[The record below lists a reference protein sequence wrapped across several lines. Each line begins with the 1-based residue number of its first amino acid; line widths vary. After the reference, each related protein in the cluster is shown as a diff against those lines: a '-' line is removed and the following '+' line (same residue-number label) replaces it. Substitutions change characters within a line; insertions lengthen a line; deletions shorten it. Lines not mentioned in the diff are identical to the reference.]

1 MRTSTR
7 PGLEDR
13 VTATLAPARSTSTS
27 TPGAYRPTTSGYRIT
42 PPARVRVSTAA
53 ASATVT
59 ATSRPRPEWRSPGPG
74 SLNDLRESRVRIM
87 AAADEERRRIERDL
101 HDGAQQ
107 RLVALRIRIEL
118 AAEAMAEG
126 RGQPLEMLRQLGT
139 EAEVALE
146 EIRSLAQGIYPAP
159 LANFGLAGA
168 LRAAAL
174 CGPVH
179 TTVVS
184 DGDGRYPRE
193 METAAYFCCLEAM
206 QNAAKH
212 AREATGIRVE
222 LIERD
227 GVLRLEVRDDG
238 PGFDPKDTVAGNGLT
253 NMRDRLATVGG
264 ELEIRSAR
272 GAGTRVVASI
282 PLDTR

>member
-1 MRTSTR
+1 MS
-7 PGLEDR
+7 
-13 VTATLAPARSTSTS
+13 VTLAPARSTSTS
-27 TPGAYRPTTSGYRIT
+27 TPVAYRSTTSGHRLG
-42 PPARVRVSTAA
+42 PSGRARVFTAA

-59 ATSRPRPEWRSPGPG
+59 ARSRPGLEWRSHGPG
-74 SLNDLRESRVRIM
+74 SLDDLRESRARIM

-118 AAEAMAEG
+118 VAEALDEG
-126 RGQPLEMLRQLGT
+126 RGKPLEMLRQLGK

-174 CGPVH
+174 CGPVP

-184 DGDGRYPRE
+184 DGETRYPRE
-193 METAAYFCCLEAM
+193 LETAAYFCCLEAM

-222 LIERD
+222 LSERD
-227 GVLRLEVRDDG
+227 GALRLEVRDDG
-238 PGFDPKDTVAGNGLT
+238 PGFEPKDTVTGNGLA

-264 ELEIRSAR
+264 ELEVRSAR
-272 GAGTRVVASI
+272 GAGTRVLASI
-282 PLDTR
+282 PLDRP